1 MTGSAPTQGSGGP
14 AVPPGESA
22 EGSLTG
28 FRIGVT
34 SDRRSGDLIDALER
48 RGATVLHAPALKI
61 APVAADLPLIED
73 TRQIIAARP
82 DYAVVTTAYGLRRW
96 SEAADAAGVGEALL
110 AVLGESKI
118 YVRGPKARGAVR
130 AAGLTDVG
138 ISADETTASLVN
150 MMLGLE
156 LREKT
161 VAVQLHGYTDFRQLD
176 RLRQAG
182 ARVLTATPY
191 RWVKPAGADQLPRL
205 IEAVCSGGLDVV
217 TFTSAPAVDAVLST
231 ASEMGCRDAFVQALR
246 GQVAAAVV
254 GPVTAQP
261 LVDAG
266 VSPLIPDRYR
276 MGALIRLVGEYLGQH
291 RVLQYPSRYG
301 LIELRGKNLR
311 IDGNPVELAPAPM
324 SLFRALVE
332 ANGAV
337 LSREQLAGVLA
348 GDAGEHA
355 LDMTISRLR
364 KSLPEAALVATV
376 IKRGYRLQL

>member
-1 MTGSAPTQGSGGP
+1 MTVTSP
-14 AVPPGESA
+14 AELSTGEGTLA
-22 EGSLTG
+22 G

-48 RGATVLHAPALKI
+48 RGASVLHAPALKI
-61 APVAADLPLIED
+61 APVAEDLPLLED
-73 TRQIIAARP
+73 TRRIIAARP

-96 SEAADAAGVGEALL
+96 CEAADAAGVGDALL
-110 AVLGESKI
+110 SVLGEAKI

-130 AAGLTDVG
+130 AAGLNDVG

-150 MMLGLE
+150 MMLGLD
-156 LREKT
+156 LKGKT
-161 VAVQLHGYTDFRQLD
+161 VAVQLHGYTDYRQLD

-182 ARVLTATPY
+182 AHVLTATPY
-191 RWVKPAGADQLPRL
+191 RWVKPSGPDELPRL
-205 IEAVCSGGLDVV
+205 IETLCNGGLDIV

-231 ASEMGCRDAFVQALR
+231 ASEMGCRDAVVRALS
-246 GQVAAAVV
+246 GPVAAAVV

-261 LVDAG
+261 LVEAG
-266 VSPLIPDRYR
+266 IAPLIPERYR
-276 MGALIRLVGEYLGQH
+276 MGALIRLVCEYLGQH
-291 RVLQYPSRYG
+291 RVMQYSSAYG
-301 LIELRGKNLR
+301 PIEMRGKNLR
-311 IDGNPVELAPAPM
+311 INGKPVELAPAPM

-337 LSREQLAGVLA
+337 LSREQLAGVLT

-364 KSLPEAALVATV
+364 KALPDAGLVATV

>member
-1 MTGSAPTQGSGGP
+1 MTAPSSTPSP
-14 AVPPGESA
+14 EAPDLPV
-22 EGSLTG
+22 EGSLAG

-34 SDRRSGDLIDALER
+34 SDRRSADLIDALER
-48 RGATVLHAPALKI
+48 RGATVMHAPALKI
-61 APVAADLPLIED
+61 APVAADLPLVED
-73 TRQIIAARP
+73 TQQIIAARP
-82 DYAVVTTAYGLRRW
+82 DYAVITTAYGLRRW

-130 AAGLTDVG
+130 AAGLTDAG

-156 LREKT
+156 LRGKT
-161 VAVQLHGYTDFRQLD
+161 VAVQLHGYTDYRQLD
-176 RLRQAG
+176 RLRRAG
-182 ARVLTATPY
+182 ADVLTATPY
-191 RWVKPAGADQLPRL
+191 RWVKPAGANQLPRL
-205 IEAVCSGGLDVV
+205 IEAVCNGGLDVV

-231 ASEMGCRDAFVQALR
+231 ASEMGCRDAFLAALR
-246 GQVAAAVV
+246 GPVAAAVV

-261 LVDAG
+261 LVEAG
-266 VSPLIPDRYR
+266 VSPLIPERFR

-337 LSREQLAGVLA
+337 LSREQLAGVL
-348 GDAGEHA
+348 GDGAGEHA

-364 KSLPEAALVATV
+364 KTLPEASLVATV

>member
-1 MTGSAPTQGSGGP
+1 MTVAVP
-14 AVPPGESA
+14 AVPDAPEA
-22 EGSLTG
+22 PAAPADGSLAG

-48 RGATVLHAPALKI
+48 RGATVLHAPALRI
-61 APVAADLPLIED
+61 APVSKDLPLIED
-73 TRQIIAARP
+73 TRAIIAARP

-110 AVLGESKI
+110 AVLGESGI

-138 ISADETTASLVN
+138 ISSDETTASLVN
-150 MMLGLE
+150 MMLGLD
-156 LREKT
+156 LRGKT
-161 VAVQLHGYTDFRQLD
+161 VAVQLHGYTDYRQLD

-182 ARVLTATPY
+182 ATVLTATPY
-191 RWVKPAGADQLPRL
+191 RWVKPAGSDQLPRL
-205 IEAVCSGGLDVV
+205 IEAVCNGGLDVV

-231 ASEMGCRDAFVQALR
+231 ASEMGCRDAFLGALR
-246 GQVAAAVV
+246 GPVAAAVV

-261 LVDAG
+261 LVEAG

-311 IDGNPVELAPAPM
+311 VDGNPVELAPAPLG
-324 SLFRALVE
+324 LFRALIE

-337 LSREQLAGVLA
+337 LSREQLAGILA

-364 KSLPEAALVATV
+364 KSLPHPGLVATV
-376 IKRGYRLQL
+376 IKRGYRLNL

>member
-1 MTGSAPTQGSGGP
+1 MTAPSTLSGAP
-14 AVPPGESA
+14 DLPA
-22 EGSLTG
+22 EGSLAG

-48 RGATVLHAPALKI
+48 RGATVMHAPALKI

-73 TRQIIAARP
+73 TQKIIAARP
-82 DYAVVTTAYGLRRW
+82 DYAVITTAYGLRRW

-156 LREKT
+156 LRGKT

-182 ARVLTATPY
+182 AAVLTATPY

-231 ASEMGCRDAFVQALR
+231 ASEMGCRDAFLQALR
-246 GQVAAAVV
+246 GPVAAAVV

-276 MGALIRLVGEYLGQH
+276 MGALIRLVAEYLGQH

-311 IDGNPVELAPAPM
+311 IDGKPVELAPAPM
-324 SLFRALVE
+324 SLFRALAE

-348 GDAGEHA
+348 GGAGEHA

-364 KSLPEAALVATV
+364 KSLPEASLVATV

>member
-1 MTGSAPTQGSGGP
+1 MTVAVPAATEAP
-14 AVPPGESA
+14 AVAPEVAA
-22 EGSLTG
+22 EGSLAG

-48 RGATVLHAPALKI
+48 RGATVLHAPALRI
-61 APVAADLPLIED
+61 ATVEADLPLIED
-73 TRQIIAARP
+73 TRAIIAARP
-82 DYAVVTTAYGLRRW
+82 DYTVVTTAYGLRRW

-110 AVLGESKI
+110 AVLGESGI

-138 ISADETTASLVN
+138 ISSDETTASLVN
-150 MMLGLE
+150 MMLGLD
-156 LREKT
+156 LRGKT
-161 VAVQLHGYTDFRQLD
+161 VAVQLHGYTDYRQLD

-182 ARVLTATPY
+182 ATVLTATPY
-191 RWVKPAGADQLPRL
+191 RWVKPAGSDRLPRL
-205 IEAVCSGGLDVV
+205 IEAVCNGGLDVV

-231 ASEMGCRDAFVQALR
+231 ASEMGCREGFLQSLR
-246 GQVAAAVV
+246 GPVAAAVV

-261 LVDAG
+261 LVEAG

-301 LIELRGKNLR
+301 PIELRGKNLR
-311 IDGNPVELAPAPM
+311 IGGNPVELAPAPFG
-324 SLFRALVE
+324 LFRALAE

-337 LSREQLAGVLA
+337 LSREQLAGILA

-364 KSLPEAALVATV
+364 KSLPHSGLVATV
-376 IKRGYRLQL
+376 IKRGYRLNL

>member
-1 MTGSAPTQGSGGP
+1 MTAAVTTP
-14 AVPPGESA
+14 AVTQSA
-22 EGSLTG
+22 AAEVADGSLSG

-34 SDRRSGDLIDALER
+34 SDRRAGDLIDALER

-61 APVAADLPLIED
+61 APVAADLPLLED
-73 TRQIIAARP
+73 TRRIIAAQP

-96 SEAADAAGVGEALL
+96 SEAADAAGLGDALL
-110 AVLGESKI
+110 SVLSDAKI

-130 AAGLTDVG
+130 AAGLNDVG
-138 ISADETTASLVN
+138 ISHDETTASLVN
-150 MMLGLE
+150 MMLGLD
-156 LREKT
+156 LRGKK
-161 VAVQLHGYTDFRQLD
+161 VAVQLHGYTDYRQLD

-182 ARVLTATPY
+182 AEVLTATPY
-191 RWVKPAGADQLPRL
+191 RWVKPAGSDQLPRL
-205 IEAVCSGGLDVV
+205 IEAVCNGGLDVV

-231 ASEMGCRDAFVQALR
+231 ASELGCREAFIQALR
-246 GQVAAAVV
+246 GPVAAAVV

-261 LVDAG
+261 LVEAG
-266 VSPLIPDRYR
+266 VSPLIPERYR
-276 MGALIRLVGEYLGQH
+276 MGALIRLVCEFLGQH
-291 RVLQYPSRYG
+291 RVMRYPSAFG

-311 IDGNPVELAPAPM
+311 INGTAVELAPAPM
-324 SLFRALVE
+324 SLFRALLE

-337 LSREQLAGVLA
+337 MSREQLARVLA

-364 KSLPEAALVATV
+364 KSLPDAGLVATV

>member
-1 MTGSAPTQGSGGP
+1 MTVMP
-14 AVPPGESA
+14 AVELPSGD
-22 EGSLTG
+22 GSLAG

-34 SDRRSGDLIDALER
+34 SDRRAGDLIEALER

-61 APVAADLPLIED
+61 APVEEDVPLLED
-73 TRQIIAARP
+73 TRRIIAAQP

-96 SEAADAAGVGEALL
+96 CEAADAAGIGDALL
-110 AVLGESKI
+110 AALGDAAI

-130 AAGLTDVG
+130 AAGLNDVG
-138 ISADETTASLVN
+138 ISHDETTASLVN

-156 LREKT
+156 LRGKT
-161 VAVQLHGYTDFRQLD
+161 VAVQLHGYTDYRQLD

-182 ARVLTATPY
+182 AQVLTATPY

-205 IEAVCSGGLDVV
+205 IETVCSGGLDVV

-231 ASEMGCRDAFVQALR
+231 ASEMRCRDAFVRALS

-261 LVDAG
+261 LVEAG
-266 VSPLIPDRYR
+266 ISPLIPERYR
-276 MGALIRLVGEYLGQH
+276 MGALIRLVCEYLGQH
-291 RVLQYPSRYG
+291 RVMQYSSAYG
-301 LIELRGKNLR
+301 PIELRGKNLR
-311 IDGNPVELAPAPM
+311 INGNPVELAPAPM

-337 LSREQLAGVLA
+337 LSREYLAGVLP

-364 KSLPEAALVATV
+364 KTLPDAGLVATV